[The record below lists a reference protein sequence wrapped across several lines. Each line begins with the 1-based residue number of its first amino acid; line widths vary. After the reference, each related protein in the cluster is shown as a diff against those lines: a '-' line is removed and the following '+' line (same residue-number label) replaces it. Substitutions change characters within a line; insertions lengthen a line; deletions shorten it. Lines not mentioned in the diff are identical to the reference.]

1 MIPRSR
7 LYQGM
12 GLVVL
17 AVACFAALDTATK
30 LVALAVPAL
39 MLVAFRYGFQALVT
53 TAALLWQGS
62 PQQLRTAHPGLQLL
76 RGGLIV
82 ACSLITFF
90 GLQHMPVGE
99 FTAIMMLT
107 PLVTAAGAALAS
119 RQRLSPLR
127 WCLLLGSLGGALVIV
142 RPGHA
147 LFQLASLLPLALVL
161 TLAAFQL
168 VTSRLA
174 RLEPAGTTHFYTG
187 CCGALVGGIS
197 LPWTWHTPADA
208 ATWLTL
214 LLISLFSSLGHYL
227 LILAYDRA
235 PAIELT
241 PLFYFQIAFAMLG
254 GWLVFAHVP
263 DAWAWLGMGM
273 IALCGV
279 LSALLGAREQ
289 AARLAAERTAEA
301 WAEVAP

>member
-1 MIPRSR
+1 MIPRSA

-12 GLVVL
+12 ALVVL

-30 LVALAVPAL
+30 LIALTVPAL

-53 TAALLWQGS
+53 TVALLWHGS
-62 PQQLRTAHPGLQLL
+62 PQRLRTAHPGLQLL
-76 RGGLIV
+76 RGALIV

-90 GLQHMPVGE
+90 GLQQLPVGE
-99 FTAIMMLT
+99 FTAVMMLT
-107 PLVTAAGAALAS
+107 PLVTAAGAALAAG
-119 RQRLSPLR
+119 QRLAPLR
-127 WCLLLGSLGGALVIV
+127 WLLLLGSLAGALIIV

-187 CCGALVGGIS
+187 CIGAVVGGLT
-197 LPWTWHTPADA
+197 LPWTWQMPANA
-208 ATWLTL
+208 SVWLTL
-214 LLISLFSSLGHYL
+214 LLVSLFSTLGHYL

-254 GWLVFAHVP
+254 GWLVFAHMP
-263 DAWAWLGMGM
+263 DAWAWLGMGL
-273 IALCGV
+273 IGLCGA
-279 LSALLGAREQ
+279 LSAVLGAREQ
-289 AARLAAERTAEA
+289 AARQAAANLADA